1 MTNMHRR
8 LIVFFTGIGITLL
21 VAGLVP
27 LVAVAQEETPMA
39 PTPSVEEI
47 PEFAPT
53 EPFYDLEN
61 VPPIEPTGDN
71 SYCVMCHNRPLQTVT
86 LHDGRILNL
95 YVSPEI
101 IANSVHGVNSEGG
114 QLGCIDCH
122 TEDSIP
128 HSGPTPTDQ
137 REYTFKSVTFCI
149 NCHTD
154 QVDALQHGL
163 HEQAI
168 ARGNDAAAVCT
179 DCHGSHDIRPVAQFP
194 ELVAGVCGDCH
205 ATTLAEWRSSK
216 HVDIGPLDCATC
228 HSPHTQEMR
237 GGLTV
242 NELCVN
248 CHKEVPDIFAH
259 TQHLDREE
267 PVGCYECHM
276 FVPQELTGVL
286 TEAVDVSTA
295 AVPVSTGHTFAVQTA
310 ACNACHE
317 ELVVSGEWE
326 RLRTQPQV
334 SEVASVPSE
343 TETTEAET
351 QPVSNVQFLQG
362 LILGAGFGI
371 TAAAVFVA
379 RGNRRIRS
387 ASEDETD

>member
-1 MTNMHRR
+1 MTNIHRR

-21 VAGLVP
+21 LAGLLP
-27 LVAVAQEETPMA
+27 LVAAAQDTTPEPTVETPQ
-39 PTPSVEEI
+39 EL
-47 PEFAPT
+47 PT

-61 VPPIEPTGDN
+61 VPIVEPTGDN
-71 SYCVMCHNRPLQTVT
+71 SYCVLCHNRPLQTVT

-101 IANSVHGVNSEGG
+101 IANSVHGVTNEGG
-114 QLGCIDCH
+114 TLGCLDCH
-122 TEDSIP
+122 GESTFP

-149 NCHTD
+149 NCHAD

-205 ATTLAEWRSSK
+205 ETTLTEWRTSA

-228 HSPHTQEMR
+228 HSPHTQQMR
-237 GGLTV
+237 GGLSV
-242 NELCVN
+242 NELCMN
-248 CHKEVPDIFAH
+248 CHKEVPDNFAH
-259 TQHLDREE
+259 TQHLSDEN

-276 FVPQELTGVL
+276 YVPTEFAGVL
-286 TEAVDVSTA
+286 TETIGVSTA
-295 AVPVSTGHTFAVQTA
+295 AVPVSTGHTFNVVTA
-310 ACNACHE
+310 ACDTCHE
-317 ELVVSGEWE
+317 ELVTSGEWE
-326 RLRTQPQV
+326 RLRGETPV
-334 SEVASVPSE
+334 STVAS
-343 TETTEAET
+343 TTPEAVEPEAAPT
-351 QPVSNVQFLQG
+351 SNVQLLQG
-362 LILGAGFGI
+362 LILGIGFGL
-371 TAAAVFVA
+371 TGAAIFIS
-379 RGNRRIRS
+379 RGNRRTEPT
-387 ASEDETD
+387 AEDESE